1 VTNASHSITTE
12 IKGTLG
18 VLGGGQ
24 LGQMLAQAAQKL
36 GYRVHIYTPE
46 KNSPAS
52 QVADSTTVAAW
63 DDQTAL
69 QRFAHSVDVV
79 TLEFE
84 NIPLQAVQWITAI
97 TPVYPQPHVLEI
109 SQNRIQEKIF
119 LNENGIVT
127 VPFAIIRHESEL
139 APAAKNLGFPAVLKT
154 AASGYDGKGQIR
166 VENVEALHAAFID
179 LGSVACVLERFVDL
193 EQEISVIAARGNNG
207 EFAAYPPGENRH
219 CNHILET
226 TLAPATLLDVWQAC
240 AIDITHRIMERFDM
254 RGILCVE
261 FFCLKGEHLP
271 VEERLLV
278 NEVAPR
284 PHNSGHYT
292 IEATTCSQFEQQARS
307 VLKLPLGDTAL
318 KQSAAMINLLG
329 DLWASGEPHWINI
342 ANQPDLFLH
351 LYGKSEAKPG
361 RKMGHITALAESPQA
376 ALEKVIHAKQA
387 LIKYLPA

>member
-1 VTNASHSITTE
+1 MTKPSHPITTE

-24 LGQMLAQAAQKL
+24 LGQMLAEAAKKL
-36 GYRVHIYTPE
+36 GYQVHIYTPE

-52 QVADSTTVAAW
+52 QVTDITTVAAW

-84 NIPLQAVQWITAI
+84 NIPLQAVRWITAI

-109 SQNRIQEKIF
+109 SQNRIREKTF
-119 LNENGIVT
+119 LNENGIAT
-127 VPFAIIRHESEL
+127 VPFAIIRHENEL
-139 APAAKNLGFPAVLKT
+139 SVAAEKLGFPAVLKT

-166 VENVEALHAAFID
+166 VENVEALQAAFID

-193 EQEISVIAARGNNG
+193 EREISVIAARGNNG

-219 CNHILET
+219 YNHILET
-226 TLAPATLLDVWQAC
+226 TLAPATLPDAWQAS
-240 AIDITHRIMERFDM
+240 AIDITRRIMERFDM
-254 RGILCVE
+254 RGMLCVE

-271 VEERLLV
+271 LEERLLV
-278 NEVAPR
+278 NEIAPR

-292 IEATTCSQFEQQARS
+292 IEAATCSQFEQQTRS
-307 VLKLPLGDTAL
+307 VSKLPLGNTAL
-318 KQSAAMINLLG
+318 RQPAAMINLLS
-329 DLWASGEPHWINI
+329 DLWADGEPHWASI

-376 ALEKVIHAKQA
+376 ALEKVIQAKKA
-387 LIKYLPA
+387 LTSK